1 MLRNRLFPL
10 FGIAL
15 AVALAAGA
23 AIAEEK
29 RKPIETFTAFAA
41 NMQRGSSAVID
52 IAIYRWST
60 DEERESLLTT
70 LQEFGR
76 DKMIDA
82 LMKIRPTVGYMRTPN
97 SLGYDL
103 YYARNNPTPDGGRK
117 VVIATNRRVHFHEAA
132 QSRRSMDYQL
142 TLIEIQLDKDGNG
155 VGKMVP
161 AAKVTWDAK
170 TKTIEVENF
179 QALPVDLIN
188 VKAKT
193 P

>member
-1 MLRNRLFPL
+1 VKPGWPRGARP
-10 FGIAL
+10 
-15 AVALAAGA
+15 GA
-23 AIAEEK
+23 APQDW
-29 RKPIETFTAFAA
+29 RFH
-41 NMQRGSSAVID
+41 

-97 SLGYDL
+97 SIGYDL

-117 VVIATNRRVHFHEAA
+117 VVIATNRRVNLREAA

-142 TLIEIQLDKDGNG
+142 TLIEIQLDKDGKG